1 MKKII
6 KKWGEGL
13 SIYLDKEDQKIYG
26 FKEGDVVDITITY
39 IRTKRKGGL
48 KNETKNKQAFA

>member
-48 KNETKNKQAFA
+48 KNETKNKQTST

>member
-39 IRTKRKGGL
+39 VRRRKL
-48 KNETKNKQAFA
+48 K